1 MYCQVLLKVL
11 SISKLGKVLSISII
25 GNQRLGR
32 MQICGGGML
41 DHASIK
47 VTLGFKL
54 SLKPLIVPNSLRMGS
69 EISVNYELTLVRGNK
84 V

>member
-1 MYCQVLLKVL
+1 
-11 SISKLGKVLSISII
+11 
-25 GNQRLGR
+25 
-32 MQICGGGML
+32 ML